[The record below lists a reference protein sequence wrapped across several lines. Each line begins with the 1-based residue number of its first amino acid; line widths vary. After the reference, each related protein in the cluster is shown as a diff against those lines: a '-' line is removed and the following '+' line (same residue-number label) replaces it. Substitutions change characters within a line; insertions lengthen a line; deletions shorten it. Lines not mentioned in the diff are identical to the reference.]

1 MFPCPSARKITAI
14 ALAVGVAIGLPH
26 GAIAEP
32 ERVYRVAGNC
42 DGAMDQTAKLVFQ
55 DVQVRILGRWKR
67 EGQPGS
73 IHFSPNGY
81 VDVYG
86 GKNGDLSGYWMAE
99 RCYPVLGIM
108 DLNITMDINGEKK
121 TELYFVRFLKNDRA
135 RFSPMTRS
143 PSGRYIVSETSFEMT
158 KVP

>member
-1 MFPCPSARKITAI
+1 M
-14 ALAVGVAIGLPH
+14 ALAVGMAISLPH
-26 GAIAEP
+26 GGIAQP

-42 DGAMDQTAKLVFQ
+42 DGAFGQASQLIFQ
-55 DVQVRILGRWKR
+55 DVRVRILGRWKR

-81 VDVYG
+81 VDIYG

-99 RCYPVLGIM
+99 GCYAMMGIM
-108 DLNITMDINGEKK
+108 DLNITVDINGEKK
-121 TELYFVRFLKNDRA
+121 TELYFVRFLKNNRA

-143 PSGRYIVSETSFEMT
+143 PSGRYIVSETYFEMT
-158 KVP
+158 KVQ

>member
-1 MFPCPSARKITAI
+1 MFSCPSPAI
-14 ALAVGVAIGLPH
+14 AAKFALGLAMTMALPQ
-26 GAIAEP
+26 GGIAQP
-32 ERVYRVAGNC
+32 ERVYRVAGTC
-42 DGAMDQTAKLVFQ
+42 DGAFGQVSQLIFQ
-55 DVQVRILGRWKR
+55 DVRVRILGRWKR
-67 EGQPGS
+67 DGRPGS

-99 RCYPVLGIM
+99 GCYAMMGIM
-108 DLNITMDINGEKK
+108 DLNITVDINGEKK
-121 TELYFVRFLKNDRA
+121 TELYFVRFLKNNRA

-158 KVP
+158 KVQ